1 MPPRSGF
8 PLHARGAGTGLAGE
22 SLGRGL
28 VIDFSRYM
36 RRIVRVD
43 DDRVRVQPGMVHAV
57 LNQHLAA
64 SGRLFGPDPA
74 MSLVTT
80 MGSVVAIDASGSHWL
95 QYGSARRH
103 VQSLQV
109 VLADGTVWEVGREPI
124 PAAGD
129 ASPRR
134 RGGKNWL
141 RRSGTICLTEHVA
154 SSSPSGGRKRCSIVP
169 AINWPTCWT
178 HGGLHLGG
186 CCPAAKARW
195 R

>member
-1 MPPRSGF
+1 MPRKSGSRF
-8 PLHARGAGTGLAGE
+8 KRGAGTGLAGE

-36 RRIVRVD
+36 RRIIRVD
-43 DDRVRVQPGMVHAV
+43 DDQVRVQPGMVHAV

-80 MGSVVAIDASGSHWL
+80 IGSVVAIDASGSHWL

-103 VQSLQV
+103 VKSLQV

-124 PAAGD
+124 PAAD
-129 ASPRR
+129 DTTATSRR
-134 RGGKNWL
+134 QEMV
-141 RRSGTICLTEHVA
+141 RRLADLLTQ
-154 SSSPSGGRKRCSIVP
+154 R
-169 AINWPTCWT
+169 
-178 HGGLHLGG
+178 
-186 CCPAAKARW
+186 AAYC
-195 R
+195 